1 MLDLVKN
8 VPLLTSDDPENIFE
22 FLIQLK
28 EVHDLKLAS
37 DFEMLSLTV
46 GRTHGRVA
54 QIVGTYLVGTPDW
67 KIFCLEMMPAFFPP
81 RTRERFLASYVL
93 DHFQSPT
100 NPYLKAIVAAA
111 DILGYQGQESE
122 MACRIFKIF
131 IRMLD
136 LSSVF

>member
-1 MLDLVKN
+1 
-8 VPLLTSDDPENIFE
+8 
-22 FLIQLK
+22 
-28 EVHDLKLAS
+28 
-37 DFEMLSLTV
+37 MLSLTV

-67 KIFCLEMMPAFFPP
+67 KAFCFPP
-81 RTRERFLASYVL
+81 RTGERFLASYLL